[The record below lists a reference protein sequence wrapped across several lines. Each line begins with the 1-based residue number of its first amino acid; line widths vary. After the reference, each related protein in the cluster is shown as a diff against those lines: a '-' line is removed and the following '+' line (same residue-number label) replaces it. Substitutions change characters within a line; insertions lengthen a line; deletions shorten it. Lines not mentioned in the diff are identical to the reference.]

1 MESNDSIDVIEIL
14 FFAGPMIIS
23 WLHPGPS
30 NLLSS
35 RLPPRRKEGRK
46 ARKAR
51 KEGKEGRKGRKGRK
65 ERKEGR
71 ENERNREAVE

>member
-1 MESNDSIDVIEIL
+1 VESNDSIDVIEIL

-35 RLPPRRKEGRK
+35 RLPPRRKEGRQE
-46 ARKAR
+46 RQ
-51 KEGKEGRKGRKGRK
+51 GRK
-65 ERKEGR
+65 ERKEGKEGKEGKKERKEERMR
-71 ENERNREAVE
+71 EIEKQ

>member
-51 KEGKEGRKGRKGRK
+51 KEGKEGRKGRKERK
-65 ERKEGR
+65 ERKKGR
-71 ENERNREAVE
+71 KRE